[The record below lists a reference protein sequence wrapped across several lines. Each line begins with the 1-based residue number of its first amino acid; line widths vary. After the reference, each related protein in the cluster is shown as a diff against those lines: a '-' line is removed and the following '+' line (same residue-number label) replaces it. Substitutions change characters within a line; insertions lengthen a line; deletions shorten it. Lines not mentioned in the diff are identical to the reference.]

1 MPMFDYTCRQCGHAF
16 ERLIR
21 PKSPEPS
28 CPECESLDVEKMISA
43 PAVSS
48 DGTRERAR
56 QSGLARNK
64 KIGKEKAH
72 AEHEYFHKEM
82 DGH

>member
-1 MPMFDYTCRQCGHAF
+1 MPIFDYKCLECDVEF
-16 ERLIR
+16 EFLVR
-21 PKSPEPS
+21 PNSPEPS
-28 CPECESLDVEKMISA
+28 CPECDSRNLNKLIAA

-48 DGTRERAR
+48 DATRERAR
-56 QSGLARNK
+56 RSGLARNK